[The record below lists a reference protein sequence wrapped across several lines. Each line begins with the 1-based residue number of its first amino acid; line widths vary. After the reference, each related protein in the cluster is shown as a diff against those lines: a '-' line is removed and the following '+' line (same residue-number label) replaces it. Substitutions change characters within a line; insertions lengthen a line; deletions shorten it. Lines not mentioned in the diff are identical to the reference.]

1 MFILITLMSMNTP
14 ISNIPIKEIP
24 SDNESHEDD
33 PEVKAIL
40 EEAKKPEPVVHTYTP
55 PPVAY
60 LPAPQFVQPQVN
72 VQQYNSLNDASKSM
86 IDSEKAKKALI
97 ATIAAM
103 IMFYP
108 QTLQFIYEKY
118 PKLSQ
123 FEAYDFFIRAML
135 LFMIIYLLLWKLNI

>member
-1 MFILITLMSMNTP
+1 MNTP

-24 SDNESHEDD
+24 SENESHEDD

-40 EEAKKPEPVVHTYTP
+40 EEAKKPEPLVQTYTP
-55 PPVAY
+55 PS
-60 LPAPQFVQPQVN
+60 VQNIQQP
-72 VQQYNSLNDASKSM
+72 VQQFMQQPMYAQQQNSLNDASKPI
-86 IDSEKAKKALI
+86 IDNEKAKKALI

-108 QTLQFIYEKY
+108 KTLQFVYEKY
-118 PKLSQ
+118 PKLSP
-123 FEAYDFFIRAML
+123 FEVYDFFIRAVL